1 MRARL
6 IDRLF
11 LLLELRLLPG
21 LGARLVLIAGLIAG
35 LSIGGGG
42 IVYLVDPQGHSLVQD
57 VWWAFLHL
65 TDPGYLGDDAGATRR
80 VVATGLTIAGL
91 VVFVGLLVAVMTQ
104 WLQQRLVAFE
114 RGVTRV
120 PFRDHVLVLG
130 WTNRTVPVVSE
141 LMASGPRVK
150 ALLEERGERG
160 LRVVV
165 LDDEVDPEMNLAL
178 REGLGDRYDA
188 RRVLLRYGSPLRH
201 EHLERAA
208 LPEAAA
214 IVLPAVAA
222 ADAAQVSSDA
232 QVIKTLMAAAAT
244 IEEGADAPFV
254 VAELFDPGKAD
265 IARDAWPGPIE
276 VLAAETFLAQLI
288 AQNVRHTGLSH
299 VYRDLLTHSTGNELY
314 APRAPE
320 LKGRSFDEI
329 RRRFAEGV
337 VLGWAT
343 ADATGCVATLCPA
356 PTDTVPEDA
365 RLIMLARSLEACR
378 ATPMPRAT
386 TTAATIEPC
395 PGTRVEAPHR
405 VLILGWS
412 RKVPAIVAELDR
424 FEGRGCEVD
433 VVSIQPAQPREK
445 AMRRNRATLD
455 HTVVRQ
461 IEAEFTSRPD
471 LVELAPHT
479 FDDVVIVASDWID
492 DPAEADARSV
502 LAYLMLRQ
510 VLAGRETLPDV
521 LVELLEDDS
530 EPMLGSARDEVI
542 IGPQLISHML
552 SNVALRRELAPVF
565 GDIFTPGGA
574 EVEFARPARYGIA
587 PGDAPF
593 DALADAVAA
602 QGDVLLGVMH
612 TRFAHTDTGGIVLNP
627 ERDEDVTIE
636 KGDRLVVVTL
646 ADRPP
651 PVIAV

>member
-1 MRARL
+1 MHTRL

-21 LGARLVLIAGLIAG
+21 LGARLVLIAGLIGG
-35 LSIGGGG
+35 LALGGGG
-42 IVYLVDPQGHSLVQD
+42 IVHLFAPGGQSLAHD

-65 TDPGYLGDDAGATRR
+65 TDPGYLGDDNGTVRR

-104 WLQQRLVAFE
+104 WLQQRLAAFE

-130 WTNRTVPVVSE
+130 WTNRTVPLVSE

-178 REGLGDRYDA
+178 REGLGDRFDG

-208 LPEAAA
+208 LPDAAA
-214 IVLPAVAA
+214 VILPAVAA

-244 IEEGADAPFV
+244 IDEPADAPFV

-265 IARDAWPGPIE
+265 LARDAWPGPIE

-314 APRAPE
+314 APRAE
-320 LKGRSFDEI
+320 EVAGCTFDEI
-329 RRRFAEGV
+329 RRRFNEGI

-343 ADATGCVATLCPA
+343 ADVERCTAHLCPA
-356 PTDTVPEDA
+356 PTERVPGEA

-378 ATPMPRAT
+378 ASAT
-386 TTAATIEPC
+386 ARPNAPVDTTQPASAN
-395 PGTRVEAPHR
+395 RVDAPHR

-412 RKVPAIVAELDR
+412 RKVPSIIAELDR
-424 FEGRGCEVD
+424 FEGRGCEVE
-433 VVSIQPAQPREK
+433 VVSIQPTDHRDR

-461 IEAEFTSRPD
+461 VEAEFTSRPD
-471 LVELAPHT
+471 LVDLEPHT

-492 DPAEADARSV
+492 DPAEADARTV

-510 VLAGRETLPDV
+510 VLAGHDRQPDV
-521 LVELLEDDS
+521 LVELLEEDS

-542 IGPQLISHML
+542 NGPQLISHML

-574 EVEFARPARYGIA
+574 EVEFACPGRYGIPLA
-587 PGDAPF
+587 PARF
-593 DALADAVAA
+593 DPLADAVALHD
-602 QGDVLLGVMH
+602 DVLLGIMRVRDADDEH
-612 TRFAHTDTGGIVLNP
+612 GGIVLNP
-627 ERDEDVTIE
+627 PRDEDLVLSR
-636 KGDRLVVVTL
+636 GDRLVVVTL
-646 ADRPP
+646 EDA
-651 PVIAV
+651 